1 MNVHTSELTSQISP
15 LASSSMKGK
24 REKERERERNRKRK
38 KDEIKPLAVWEGS
51 DRIQDTIVD
60 TLTLILKSNGCSWN
74 KCRMCSYRHERY
86 SSEES
91 QNTTEHMLAQLEY
104 VARNYDYENRPVI
117 KIYTSGSFF
126 DTKEVPERV
135 HDAIAKQ
142 FAGKTL
148 IVESRPEYADPEIIS
163 HFCEPLNSDDPL
175 YVAIGLETSNDDI
188 RDRSIRKGFS
198 FEDYTFSTKRIHEAG
213 ARVKT
218 YLLQKPA
225 FLTEQEALTDMHRSI
240 TDVLPYTDLI
250 SLNPCT
256 VQKNTE
262 LEYLWKQG
270 SYRPPYLWSVLDVL
284 IQAPVHV
291 TCDPL
296 GGGKRRGASN
306 CSVCSKTI
314 VDGIYDYSLTSDR
327 ELLQSLAEMPCDC
340 KEVWEFVLAQE
351 RSYNMP
357 LQ

>member
-1 MNVHTSELTSQISP
+1 M
-15 LASSSMKGK
+15 SSHSLSNQMKNK
-24 REKERERERNRKRK
+24 AKQKT
-38 KDEIKPLAVWEGS
+38 DEIKPLAVWEGS
-51 DRIQDTIVD
+51 DRIQGIVVD
-60 TLTLILKSNGCSWN
+60 TLTIILKSNGCSWN
-74 KCRMCSYRHERY
+74 GCRMCSYRHERY
-86 SSEES
+86 TEAQS
-91 QNTTEHMLAQLEY
+91 QNATEHMLAQLLY
-104 VARNYDYENRPVI
+104 VAQNYDYADCPVI

-126 DTKEVPERV
+126 DEQEVPERV
-135 HDAIAKQ
+135 RAEVAKQ
-142 FAGKTL
+142 FAGKKL
-148 IVESRPEYADPEIIS
+148 VVESRAEYVNVEMIS
-163 HFCEPLNSDDPL
+163 RFCEDLNSDDPL

-188 RDRSIRKGFS
+188 RERSINKGFS
-198 FEDYTFSTKRIHEAG
+198 FDEYKRATEKVHSAG

-240 TDVLPYTDLI
+240 VDIIPYTDLI

-262 LEYLWKQG
+262 LEHLWKQG

-291 TCDPL
+291 SCDPL

-306 CSVCSKTI
+306 CSACSKMI

-327 ELLQSLAEMPCDC
+327 ELLHSLAEIPCDC
-340 KEVWEFVLAQE
+340 KELWEFVLAEE

-357 LQ
+357 LS

>member
-1 MNVHTSELTSQISP
+1 MNSDPPEMDQIS
-15 LASSSMKGK
+15 LARPNQIKK
-24 REKERERERNRKRK
+24 RTRSKT
-38 KDEIKPLAVWEGS
+38 DEIKPLAVWKGS
-51 DRIQDTIVD
+51 DRIQEAFVD
-60 TLTLILKSNGCSWN
+60 TLTIILKSNGCSWN
-74 KCRMCSYRHERY
+74 GCRMCSYRHERY
-86 SSEES
+86 APTQS
-91 QNTTEHMLAQLEY
+91 QSLTEHMLAQLLY
-104 VARNYDYENRPVI
+104 VAQNYDYANCPVI

-126 DTKEVPERV
+126 DEQEVPVRV
-135 HDAIAKQ
+135 REEVAKQ
-142 FAGKTL
+142 FDAKTL
-148 IVESRPEYADPEIIS
+148 IVESRAEYADAEIIS
-163 HFCEPLNSDDPL
+163 GFCESLNADDPL
-175 YVAIGLETSNDDI
+175 YVAIGLETSNDAI
-188 RDRSIRKGFS
+188 RNRSIHKGFS
-198 FEDYTFSTKRIHEAG
+198 FDEYKKATKRVHNAG

-240 TDVLPYTDLI
+240 ADVMPYTDLI

-262 LEYLWKQG
+262 LERLWKQG

-291 TCDPL
+291 SCDPL

-306 CSVCSKTI
+306 CSVCSKMI

-327 ELLQSLAEMPCDC
+327 ELLYSLAEMPCNC
-340 KEVWEFVLAQE
+340 KEVWEFVLAEE

-357 LQ
+357 LS

>member
-1 MNVHTSELTSQISP
+1 MNSHPSAKTGQMSSAVSHQMEKK
-15 LASSSMKGK
+15 AS
-24 REKERERERNRKRK
+24 RKT
-38 KDEIKPLAVWEGS
+38 DEIKPLAVWEGS
-51 DRIQDTIVD
+51 DRIQECVVN
-60 TLTLILKSNGCSWN
+60 TLTIILKSSGCSWN
-74 KCRMCSYRHERY
+74 GCRMCSYRHERY
-86 SSEES
+86 AGA
-91 QNTTEHMLAQLEY
+91 QNQSATEHMLAQLSY
-104 VARNYDYENRPVI
+104 VAQNYDYANCPVI

-126 DTKEVPERV
+126 DEQEVAERV
-135 HDAIAKQ
+135 REEVAKQ
-142 FAGKTL
+142 FEKKTL
-148 IVESRPEYADPEIIS
+148 IVESRAEYANQEVIS
-163 HFCEPLNSDDPL
+163 SFCERLNSDDPL

-188 RDRSIRKGFS
+188 RDRSIHKGFS
-198 FEDYTFSTKRIHEAG
+198 FDDYKKATQEVYSAG

-225 FLTEQEALTDMHRSI
+225 FLTEQEALIDMHRSV
-240 TDVLPYTDLI
+240 TDVMPYTDLI

-262 LEYLWKQG
+262 LEQLWRQG

-291 TCDPL
+291 SCDPL

-306 CSVCSKTI
+306 CPACSKII

-327 ELLQSLAEMPCDC
+327 ELLHSLAEISCDC
-340 KEVWEFVLAQE
+340 KELWKFVLAEE

-357 LQ
+357 LS

>member
-1 MNVHTSELTSQISP
+1 MNAHPSAFTGQM
-15 LASSSMKGK
+15 SSVSSNQMGK
-24 REKERERERNRKRK
+24 KTRAKE
-38 KDEIKPLAVWEGS
+38 DVIKPLAVWEGS
-51 DRIQDTIVD
+51 DRIQESVVD
-60 TLTLILKSNGCSWN
+60 TLTIILKSNGCSWN
-74 KCRMCSYRHERY
+74 GCRMCSYRHERY
-86 SSEES
+86 TPTEG
-91 QNTTEHMLAQLEY
+91 QNVTEHMLAQMLY
-104 VARNYDYENRPVI
+104 VAQNYDYTDRPVI

-126 DTKEVPERV
+126 DKQEVPEQVRKEV
-135 HDAIAKQ
+135 AKQ
-142 FAGKTL
+142 FEGKTL
-148 IVESRPEYADPEIIS
+148 IVESRAEYADAEIIS
-163 HFCEPLNSDDPL
+163 DFCETLNSDDPL
-175 YVAIGLETSNDDI
+175 YVAIGLESSSDVI
-188 RDRSIRKGFS
+188 RDRSIHKGFS
-198 FEDYTFSTKRIHEAG
+198 FDEYKEATKRVHKAG

-240 TDVLPYTDLI
+240 VDIMPYTDLI

-262 LEYLWKQG
+262 LERLWKQG

-284 IQAPVHV
+284 IKAPVHV
-291 TCDPL
+291 SCDPL

-327 ELLQSLAEMPCDC
+327 ELLHSLAEIPCDC
-340 KEVWEFVLAQE
+340 KELWEFVLAEE

-357 LQ
+357 LA